1 MFYRLT
7 TSTNATA
14 LTLTFMAKGPT
25 IVKLWMCLMDKG
37 DWMWF
42 TARVAKERFCIS
54 SLSQFRRRQPTHL
67 VGIHDLAVANGKA
80 MAYAK
85 HVGQPQ

>member
-1 MFYRLT
+1 MFYGLT
-7 TSTNATA
+7 TSTNATL

-25 IVKLWMCLMDKG
+25 IVKLWMCLMDKS

-42 TARVAKERFCIS
+42 NARVAKERFCIS

-67 VGIHDLAVANGKA
+67 VGIHDLVVANSKA
-80 MAYAK
+80 MAYVK
-85 HVGQPQ
+85 HVGQL